1 MAVSAEVT
9 AFLEDLSENLG
20 IIENA
25 LVRLEDSPG
34 NQQYLHEIFRAAHT
48 IKGNAAMMNL
58 GNLVA
63 LGHALETALQE
74 VLAGNL
80 VASTHTMGVF
90 HECRA
95 AMLMI
100 ADALRSGS
108 DGRQV
113 SLRPL
118 TDQIQV
124 LLLSTAPVKDSTT
137 GGTLTV
143 TLNIS
148 AAEQAPSV
156 RAFLVETRLS
166 ELGTILSK
174 EPADDVLETPQFAA
188 SERKLTFVLQTTA
201 EAEEIRAN
209 LNIDLVENVQVSE
222 SAAHSPGGA
231 ESVRNTRETAAGET
245 GTGRAAAPQEISTG
259 AADTIRLSVQT
270 LDALLNLTGELVI
283 ANSGLVSL
291 SERAARTATSA
302 DFAIEL
308 SDKSREIFRVAAEI
322 QNIVMKSR
330 MLPLEH
336 VFSRFRRFVRD
347 YSDKSGKAIRLEIT
361 GAETELDKRVID
373 EMVKPLTHLIRNA
386 LDHGIEESAERIAAG
401 KPPEGT
407 LRLAASQSGSS
418 ILITVEDDGRGLN
431 VARIIERAVSRNLV
445 SPERAATLSLP
456 EIYEFI
462 FTPGFSTK
470 ETADEI
476 SGRGFGMDIV
486 RDSIRKLSGD
496 LQLFSEPGKG
506 TRMVVKLPL
515 TLAILTALTVRV
527 RNDLFAFPLST
538 IEESIE
544 IPAGSIMRVD
554 GRDIL
559 HWRDQILPFLRLDN
573 VLGYPS
579 VEETRQHFYAIIAEV
594 HRMRIAIGVDEFL
607 QKRELVIKSLAEH
620 YQHVPG
626 LSGASMLGDNEIV
639 FILDVEEIARMH
651 ANRYTRLSEPAAE
664 QIWEKNSG
672 QSETVAASAT
682 SEGAES
688 TESAEST
695 APAVT
700 PEQTMKPLF
709 DFSDKELM
717 RKWIAQSNKTAV
729 QGIQM
734 LTGNQAISV
743 KKSRGS
749 RVKANRSGDTL
760 EKITARAD
768 DILLIHLPMLPA
780 AGAIDLIMEKKS
792 AERMANLLFK
802 AAGFESMEEF
812 DPSPLLEI
820 TNILGSAYT
829 NTLTFLT
836 EKSVEPATP
845 DLLSTREAIEELMDE
860 RRQSPKSEMLVV
872 ENQFHIDDDD
882 IQVELII
889 YLTGE

>member
-9 AFLEDLSENLG
+9 AFLEDLGENLG

-34 NQQYLHEIFRAAHT
+34 NQEYLHEIFRAAHT

-80 VASTHTMGVF
+80 VASQHTVGVF

-108 DGRQV
+108 DGSQV
-113 SLRPL
+113 SIRPL

-124 LLLSTAPVKDSTT
+124 LLLSTTPAQESAT
-137 GGTLTV
+137 GRTVTV

-148 AAEQAPSV
+148 TAEQAPSV
-156 RAFLVETRLS
+156 RAFLAETRLS
-166 ELGTILSK
+166 EFGTIIRK
-174 EPADDVLETPQFAA
+174 EPADDFLETPQFAA
-188 SERKLTFVLQTTA
+188 SDRKLTFLLQTAA
-201 EAEEIRAN
+201 ETDEIRAN

-222 SAAHSPGGA
+222 SASRATSSAEPLRSP
-231 ESVRNTRETAAGET
+231 RETAGGES
-245 GTGRAAAPQEISTG
+245 GSARIAAPQDIATST
-259 AADTIRLSVQT
+259 ADTIRLTVST
-270 LDALLNLTGELVI
+270 LDQLLNLTGELVI
-283 ANSGLVSL
+283 ANSGLLSL
-291 SERAARTATSA
+291 SERSARIGTDAE
-302 DFAIEL
+302 FAIEL

-330 MLPLEH
+330 MLPLEN

-347 YSDKSGKAIRLEIT
+347 YSDKSGKAIRLEIS

-445 SPERAATLSLP
+445 SPERAAALSLP
-456 EIYEFI
+456 EVYEFI
-462 FTPGFSTK
+462 FAPGFSTK
-470 ETADEI
+470 ESADEL

-486 RDSIRKLSGD
+486 RDSIHKLSGD

-544 IPAGSIMRVD
+544 IPSGSVMRVD

-573 VLGYPS
+573 VLGYPPI
-579 VEETRQHFYAIIAEV
+579 EETREHLYAIIAEI
-594 HRMRIAIGVDEFL
+594 HRTRIAIGVDEFL

-639 FILDVEEIARMH
+639 FILDVEEIARIH
-651 ANRYTRLSEPAAE
+651 ANRYAHFTEPAPE
-664 QIWEKNSG
+664 QPREKNSR
-672 QSETVAASAT
+672 QSDGIS
-682 SEGAES
+682 
-688 TESAEST
+688 ESAM
-695 APAVT
+695 
-700 PEQTMKPLF
+700 PEGPDGTVLQADPEAAEPTMKPLF

-749 RVKANRSGDTL
+749 RVKAERSADTMG
-760 EKITARAD
+760 KITERAN

-780 AGAIDLIMEKKS
+780 AGAIDLILDKKS
-792 AERMANLLFK
+792 AERMASLLFK

-845 DLLSTREAIEELMDE
+845 VLLSTREAIEELIDA

-872 ENQFHIDDDD
+872 ENQFHIDDED
-882 IQVELII
+882 IQVELVI

>member
-9 AFLEDLSENLG
+9 AFLEDLGENLA

-34 NQQYLHEIFRAAHT
+34 NQEYLHEIFRAAHT

-80 VASTHTMGVF
+80 GASPHTVGVF

-108 DGRQV
+108 DSRQV
-113 SLRPL
+113 SIRPL

-124 LLLSTAPVKDSTT
+124 LLLSTAPVQNSGMGRTV
-137 GGTLTV
+137 TV

-156 RAFLVETRLS
+156 RAFLAETRLT
-166 ELGTILSK
+166 EFGTIIRK

-188 SERKLTFVLQTTA
+188 SERKLTFVLQTAA
-201 EAEEIRAN
+201 ETDEIRAN

-222 SAAHSPGGA
+222 SAARAPGAA
-231 ESVRNTRETAAGET
+231 EPLKVARETAGGET
-245 GTGRAAAPQEISTG
+245 GTGKASAQQEISTG
-259 AADTIRLSVQT
+259 TADTIRLSVHT
-270 LDALLNLTGELVI
+270 LDQLLNLTGELVI

-291 SERAARTATSA
+291 SERAARTGTDA

-347 YSDKSGKAIRLEIT
+347 YSDKSGKAIRLEIA

-386 LDHGIEESAERIAAG
+386 LDHGIEESAERITAG

-445 SPERAATLSLP
+445 SPERAASLSLP
-456 EIYEFI
+456 EVYEFI
-462 FTPGFSTK
+462 FAPGFSTK
-470 ETADEI
+470 ESADEL

-486 RDSIRKLSGD
+486 RDSIHKLSGD

-544 IPAGSIMRVD
+544 IPSGSVMRVD

-573 VLGYPS
+573 VLGYPPI
-579 VEETRQHFYAIIAEV
+579 EETREHFYAIIAEI
-594 HRMRIAIGVDEFL
+594 HRTRIAIGVDEFL

-651 ANRYTRLSEPAAE
+651 ANRYTRITEPAATPA
-664 QIWEKNSG
+664 WEKNDR
-672 QSETVAASAT
+672 QSESLSESAVPAATV
-682 SEGAES
+682 
-688 TESAEST
+688 SAESDVT
-695 APAVT
+695 AGN
-700 PEQTMKPLF
+700 PEPSMKPLF

-749 RVKANRSGDTL
+749 RVKAERSGDTMA
-760 EKITARAD
+760 KITARAD

-792 AERMANLLFK
+792 AERMASLLFK

-845 DLLSTREAIEELMDE
+845 SLLSTREAIEELMDE

-872 ENQFHIDDDD
+872 ENQFHIDDED
-882 IQVELII
+882 IQVELMI

>member
-9 AFLEDLSENLG
+9 AFLEDLGENLA
-20 IIENA
+20 IIESA
-25 LVRLEDSPG
+25 LGRLEDSPG
-34 NQQYLHEIFRAAHT
+34 NQEYLHEIFRAAHT

-80 VASTHTMGVF
+80 VASAHTVGVF

-95 AMLMI
+95 AMLMV
-100 ADALRSGS
+100 ADAMRSGS
-108 DGRQV
+108 DSRQV
-113 SLRPL
+113 SIRPL

-124 LLLSTAPVKDSTT
+124 LLLSTAPAQDSAA
-137 GGTLTV
+137 GRTV
-143 TLNIS
+143 TITLNI
-148 AAEQAPSV
+148 AASEQAPSV
-156 RAFLVETRLS
+156 RAFLAETRLS
-166 ELGTILSK
+166 EFGTILRK
-174 EPADDVLETPQFAA
+174 DPPDEFLESPQFAA
-188 SERKLTFVLQTTA
+188 SNRKLTFLLQTAA
-201 EAEEIRAN
+201 EADEIRAN
-209 LNIDLVENVQVSE
+209 LNIDLVENVQVTE
-222 SAAHSPGGA
+222 SGARAAGA
-231 ESVRNTRETAAGET
+231 EDAPRSALDTAPGEPAAG
-245 GTGRAAAPQEISTG
+245 RPVAPADIAAGS
-259 AADTIRLSVQT
+259 ADTIRLSVKT
-270 LDALLNLTGELVI
+270 LDQLLNLTGELVI

-291 SERAARTATSA
+291 SERAARTGTDAE
-302 DFAIEL
+302 FAIEL
-308 SDKSREIFRVAAEI
+308 ADHSREIFRVAAEI

-347 YSDKSGKAIRLEIT
+347 YSDKSGKAIRLEIS

-386 LDHGIEESAERIAAG
+386 LDHGIEDSAERIAAG
-401 KPPEGT
+401 KPPEGI

-445 SPERAATLSLP
+445 SPERAAALSLA
-456 EIYEFI
+456 EVYEFI
-462 FTPGFSTK
+462 FAPGFSTK
-470 ETADEI
+470 EAADEI

-486 RDSIRKLSGD
+486 RDSIHKLSGD

-544 IPAGSIMRVD
+544 IPSGSVMRVD

-559 HWRDQILPFLRLDN
+559 HWRDQILPFLRLDS
-573 VLGYPS
+573 VLGYPPI
-579 VEETRQHFYAIIAEV
+579 EETREFFYAIIAEI
-594 HRMRIAIGVDEFL
+594 HRTRIAIGVDEFL

-639 FILDVEEIARMH
+639 FILDVEEIARMQ
-651 ANRYTRLSEPAAE
+651 ANRSGRFTEAIAE
-664 QIWEKNSG
+664 QPGEKNSR
-672 QSETVAASAT
+672 QSDSLSESAMPVST
-682 SEGAES
+682 ES
-688 TESAEST
+688 TEFPASADIPES
-695 APAVT
+695 
-700 PEQTMKPLF
+700 TMKPLF

-749 RVKANRSGDTL
+749 RVKADRSGDTMA
-760 EKITARAD
+760 KITARAD

-780 AGAIDLIMEKKS
+780 AGAIDLILEKKS
-792 AERMANLLFK
+792 AERMAGLLFK
-802 AAGFESMEEF
+802 AAGFEGMEEF

-845 DLLSTREAIEELMDE
+845 TLLSTREAIQELIDL
-860 RRQSPKSEMLVV
+860 RRQSPGSEMLVV
-872 ENQFHIDDDD
+872 ENQFHIDDED
-882 IQVELII
+882 IQVELMI

>member
-9 AFLEDLSENLG
+9 AFLEDLDENLA
-20 IIENA
+20 IIEGA
-25 LVRLEDSPG
+25 LARLEDSPG
-34 NQQYLHEIFRAAHT
+34 NQEYLHEIFRAAHT

-58 GNLVA
+58 DNLVA

-74 VLAGNL
+74 ALAGNL
-80 VASTHTMGVF
+80 AASTNTLGVF

-100 ADALRSGS
+100 ADALRSG
-108 DGRQV
+108 DDARQV
-113 SLRPL
+113 SIRPL

-124 LLLSTAPVKDSTT
+124 LLLSTAPAPTSAAERTV
-137 GGTLTV
+137 TV
-143 TLNIS
+143 TLNIA

-156 RAFLVETRLS
+156 RAFLAETRLS
-166 ELGTILSK
+166 ELGTVVRK
-174 EPADDVLETPQFAA
+174 EPADDFLESPQFAA
-188 SERKLTFVLQTTA
+188 SKRQLTFWLKTQA
-201 EAEEIRAN
+201 DANEIRAN
-209 LNIDLVENVQVSE
+209 LNIDLVENVRVTESGTHGAAVSE
-222 SAAHSPGGA
+222 IASAGR
-231 ESVRNTRETAAGET
+231 ESALGESNLGKTTAS
-245 GTGRAAAPQEISTG
+245 QEIAAG
-259 AADTIRLSVQT
+259 AADTIRLSVAT
-270 LDALLNLTGELVI
+270 LDQLLNLTGELVI

-291 SERAARTATSA
+291 SERAARTGTDAE
-302 DFAIEL
+302 FAIEL
-308 SDKSREIFRVAAEI
+308 SDKSREIIRVAHEI

-347 YSDKSGKAIRLEIT
+347 YADKSGKAIRFEIS

-407 LRLAASQSGSS
+407 LRLTASQSGSS

-431 VARIIERAVSRNLV
+431 AARIIERAVSRNLV
-445 SPERAATLSLP
+445 SPERAAALSLP
-456 EIYEFI
+456 EVYEFI
-462 FTPGFSTK
+462 FMPGFSTK
-470 ETADEI
+470 ESADEL

-486 RDSIRKLSGD
+486 RDSIHKLSGD
-496 LQLFSEPGKG
+496 LQLFSEAGKG
-506 TRMVVKLPL
+506 TRVTVKLPL

-538 IEESIE
+538 IAESIE
-544 IPAGSIMRVD
+544 IPAGSVMRVD

-573 VLGYPS
+573 VLGYPPL
-579 VEETRQHFYAIIAEV
+579 EETREYLYAIIAEI
-594 HRMRIAIGVDEFL
+594 HRTRIAIGVDEFL

-620 YQHVPG
+620 YEHVPG

-651 ANRYTRLSEPAAE
+651 ANRYTRSPEPAGEPAWAKNGRQSDTVSDSATPEDTYIAE
-664 QIWEKNSG
+664 Q
-672 QSETVAASAT
+672 AA
-682 SEGAES
+682 
-688 TESAEST
+688 T
-695 APAVT
+695 ANY

-709 DFSDKELM
+709 DFGDKELM

-734 LTGNQAISV
+734 LTGHQAISV

-749 RVKANRSGDTL
+749 RVKAERSADTMA
-760 EKITARAD
+760 KITSRAD
-768 DILLIHLPMLPA
+768 DILLIHLPMLPN
-780 AGAIDLIMEKKS
+780 AGTIDLILEKKA
-792 AERMANLLFK
+792 AERMASLLFK
-802 AAGFESMEEF
+802 AAGFENMEEF

-836 EKSVEPATP
+836 DKIVEPATP
-845 DLLSTREAIEELMDE
+845 TLLSTREAIEELIDK

-872 ENQFHIDDDD
+872 ENQFHIDEED

-889 YLTGE
+889 YLTGD

>member
-1 MAVSAEVT
+1 
-9 AFLEDLSENLG
+9 
-20 IIENA
+20 
-25 LVRLEDSPG
+25 
-34 NQQYLHEIFRAAHT
+34 
-48 IKGNAAMMNL
+48 
-58 GNLVA
+58 
-63 LGHALETALQE
+63 
-74 VLAGNL
+74 
-80 VASTHTMGVF
+80 
-90 HECRA
+90 
-95 AMLMI
+95 
-100 ADALRSGS
+100 
-108 DGRQV
+108 
-113 SLRPL
+113 
-118 TDQIQV
+118 
-124 LLLSTAPVKDSTT
+124 
-137 GGTLTV
+137 
-143 TLNIS
+143 
-148 AAEQAPSV
+148 
-156 RAFLVETRLS
+156 
-166 ELGTILSK
+166 LGTILSK

-188 SERKLTFVLQTTA
+188 SERKLTFVLQTAA

-222 SAAHSPGGA
+222 SAARSPGGA
-231 ESVRNTRETAAGET
+231 ESFRNTRETAAGET
-245 GTGRAAAPQEISTG
+245 STGRAAAPQEISTG
-259 AADTIRLSVQT
+259 AADMIRLSVQT

-283 ANSGLVSL
+283 ANSALVSL
-291 SERAARTATSA
+291 SERAARTGTDAN
-302 DFAIEL
+302 FAIEL

-431 VARIIERAVSRNLV
+431 VARIVERAVSRNLV

-506 TRMVVKLPL
+506 TRIIVKLPL

-527 RNDLFAFPLST
+527 RNDLFAFPLSA
-538 IEESIE
+538 IDESLE
-544 IPAGSIMRVD
+544 IPAGSVMRID
-554 GRDIL
+554 GRDVL

-573 VLGYPS
+573 VLGYPP
-579 VEETRQHFYAIIAEV
+579 VEETREHLYAIIAEV

-651 ANRYTRLSEPAAE
+651 VSRYTRLSAPAAE
-664 QIWEKNSG
+664 QLLEKNSG
-672 QSETVAASAT
+672 QSETVAASAAP
-682 SEGAES
+682 EAAES
-688 TESAEST
+688 TESIEST
-695 APAVT
+695 APAIT

-709 DFSDKELM
+709 DFGDKELM

-734 LTGNQAISV
+734 LTGNQSISV
-743 KKSRGS
+743 KKSRGA
-749 RVKANRSGDTL
+749 RVKAERSVDIM
-760 EKITARAD
+760 EQITQRAD
-768 DILLIHLPMLPA
+768 DILLIHLPMLPQ

-802 AAGFESMEEF
+802 AAGLDSSEEF

-845 DLLSTREAIEELMDE
+845 GLLSTREAIEELMNE

-872 ENQFHIDDDD
+872 ENQFHIDDED
-882 IQVELII
+882 IQVELMI
-889 YLTGE
+889 YLTG

>member
-1 MAVSAEVT
+1 MAVSAEVA
-9 AFLEDLSENLG
+9 AFLEDLGENLG

-25 LVRLEDSPG
+25 LARLEDSPG
-34 NQQYLHEIFRAAHT
+34 NQEYLHEIFRAAHT

-80 VASTHTMGVF
+80 VASQHTVGVF

-100 ADALRSGS
+100 ADALRNGTDGS
-108 DGRQV
+108 QV
-113 SLRPL
+113 SIRPL

-124 LLLSTAPVKDSTT
+124 LLLSANAAPDAAATRA
-137 GGTLTV
+137 LTV

-156 RAFLVETRLS
+156 RAFLAETRLS
-166 ELGTILSK
+166 EFGTIIRK
-174 EPADDVLETPQFAA
+174 EPADDFLETPQFAA
-188 SERKLTFVLQTTA
+188 SDRKLTFVLQTSA
-201 EAEEIRAN
+201 ETEEIRAN

-222 SAAHSPGGA
+222 SAARTGSVAESQRSTHQSPGSESGA
-231 ESVRNTRETAAGET
+231 
-245 GTGRAAAPQEISTG
+245 GRAAAVQDIASSP
-259 AADTIRLSVQT
+259 ADTIRLSVGT
-270 LDALLNLTGELVI
+270 LDKLLNLTGELVI
-283 ANSGLVSL
+283 ANSGLVLL
-291 SERAARTATSA
+291 SERAARTGSDAE
-302 DFAIEL
+302 FAIEL
-308 SDKSREIFRVAAEI
+308 SDKSREILRVAGEI

-347 YSDKSGKAIRLEIT
+347 YADKSGKAIRLEIS

-386 LDHGIEESAERIAAG
+386 LDHGIEESAVRIAAG
-401 KPPEGT
+401 KSPEGT
-407 LRLAASQSGSS
+407 LRLTASQSGSS
-418 ILITVEDDGRGLN
+418 ILITVEDDGQGLN
-431 VARIIERAVSRNLV
+431 VDRIIERAVSRNLV
-445 SPERAATLSLP
+445 SPEKAASLSLP
-456 EIYEFI
+456 EVYEFI

-470 ETADEI
+470 ESADEL

-506 TRMVVKLPL
+506 TRMVIKLPL
-515 TLAILTALTVRV
+515 TLAILTALIVRV

-544 IPAGSIMRVD
+544 IPAGSVMRVD

-559 HWRDQILPFLRLDN
+559 HWRDQILPFVRLDN
-573 VLGYPS
+573 VLGYPQI
-579 VEETRQHFYAIIAEV
+579 EETREHLYAIIAEI
-594 HRMRIAIGVDEFL
+594 HRNRIALGVDEFL

-620 YQHVPG
+620 YQNVPG

-651 ANRYTRLSEPAAE
+651 ANRYARFAEPHPEQIPRKKGGQNDGLSESAMPEAPDGSTL
-664 QIWEKNSG
+664 QTDPD
-672 QSETVAASAT
+672 SET
-682 SEGAES
+682 
-688 TESAEST
+688 
-695 APAVT
+695 P
-700 PEQTMKPLF
+700 TMKPLF

-729 QGIQM
+729 HGIQM

-749 RVKANRSGDTL
+749 RVKAERSADTM
-760 EKITARAD
+760 EKIIGRAD

-780 AGAIDLIMEKKS
+780 AGAIDLILKKNS
-792 AERMANLLFK
+792 AERMARLLFK
-802 AAGFESMEEF
+802 AAGFENKEEF

-845 DLLSTREAIEELMDE
+845 TLLATREAIEELIDA

-872 ENQFHIDDDD
+872 ENQFHIDDED
-882 IQVELII
+882 IEVELVI